1 MVADNTRRQNKTVS
15 ATKTSSKPPASRG
28 ENVVVAGV
36 VRWLKYLATELLGA
50 VQDHRK
56 WINSD
61 RARAL
66 ETIFV
71 ISGRLLIYSAYIALA
86 YLAVNSFVG
95 IHNGLAGGIYAIP
108 EHVDG
113 LRVALFYI
121 LAAGLVGP
129 VVIIAVGIGIGWAH
143 NLTTA
148 AANRALPRFAQPL
161 IYPSILFVVVAGFA
175 TYHSAVTA
183 TLASGYLYTKS
194 TIEAA
199 SPKGAVAIK
208 IIETPRVDVSGDNG
222 VMENNSSSERE
233 LVRLRSIFNSGQPC
247 PVEGQRAEAV
257 SPPELTRP
265 EPGLAPRHDC
275 QVGKAVTHK

>member
-1 MVADNTRRQNKTVS
+1 MVTDNTRRQNKTVS
-15 ATKTSSKPPASRG
+15 ATKLASKPLPSRG
-28 ENVVVAGV
+28 ANVVVAGV

-66 ETIFV
+66 ETTFV
-71 ISGRLLIYSAYIALA
+71 LSGRLLVYSAYIALA
-86 YLAVNSFVG
+86 YLTVNSFVG
-95 IHNGLAGGIYAIP
+95 IQNGLARGIYAIP

-129 VVIIAVGIGIGWAH
+129 IVVIAVGIGIGWAH

-161 IYPSILFVVVAGFA
+161 IYPSILLAVVAGFA
-175 TYHSAVTA
+175 TYHSTVTA
-183 TLASGYLYTKS
+183 MLASGYLYAKS

-199 SPKGAVAIK
+199 SPQGAAVIK
-208 IIETPRVDVSGDNG
+208 VIEIPRVDVSGDNEI
-222 VMENNSSSERE
+222 MENNSSSERE
-233 LVRLRSIFNSGQPC
+233 LVRLRSIFNKGRPC
-247 PVEGQRAEAV
+247 PVEGQGAEAV

-265 EPGLAPRHDC
+265 ELGLAPRYDC
-275 QVGKAVTHK
+275 QVGKTVTHK

>member
-1 MVADNTRRQNKTVS
+1 MITGNTRRQNKTVS
-15 ATKTSSKPPASRG
+15 AAKTASKPPVSRG
-28 ENVVVAGV
+28 AIVVVAGL
-36 VRWLKYLATELLGA
+36 VRRLKYLVTELLGA
-50 VQDHRK
+50 AQDHRK

-61 RARAL
+61 RARTL
-66 ETIFV
+66 ETTFAR
-71 ISGRLLIYSAYIALA
+71 SGRLLVYSAYIALA

-95 IHNGLAGGIYAIP
+95 VLNGLARGVYVIP

-129 VVIIAVGIGIGWAH
+129 IIIIAVGIGIGWAY

-148 AANRALPRFAQPL
+148 AANRRLPRFAQPL

-199 SPKGAVAIK
+199 SPEGVVAIK
-208 IIETPRVDVSGDNG
+208 IIETPRVDESGDNE
-222 VMENNSSSERE
+222 VMENSSASERE

-247 PVEGQRAEAV
+247 PVEDQGAEVA

-275 QVGKAVTHK
+275 QAGKTVTRK